1 MSRATR
7 RTAWTLTAAVA
18 AGAMMITPALAA
30 PVRTATATTTGGNAS
45 DPTASDPTATSRNTS
60 GGKALGQP
68 FGRIE
73 WRACT
78 ETEFQ
83 GMRCGT
89 MRVPVD
95 WSEPGGAR
103 LELALVRRPADDQ
116 ARRVGTLML
125 NNGVGRSA
133 IEQLRLAMR
142 TGLPRIAGDM
152 TKRFDL
158 VALDPRGV
166 GRSTPIR
173 CAEPL
178 RPAGVSYFPKDRQ
191 AFQTLVTHN
200 RALARGCIRQNG
212 DLMANV
218 DITSVA
224 RDFEAVREGL
234 GERQLN
240 WYGILY
246 SNLLGRTY
254 ADLFPGRLRTMF
266 LDTALD
272 DTGSPL
278 RRIFN
283 EAAAAEQSFNRFAAW
298 CTGSPDCVLRGRD
311 VAAEYDTLVARAD
324 RSPIPVA
331 GGAHRPLTG
340 EDIRVATQEFMN
352 VSFIQ
357 WPALAKAIAKAQA
370 GDASEFTRN
379 PDRTLDLVQAQVP
392 TCLDTSRP
400 VRTFQQV
407 AQVRKRLA
415 EISPHLGGAVSSWNR
430 YAGCIGW
437 PIDAKPVHSGGK
449 VWGAPP
455 ALVVQSTHQ
464 ALALHSEGR
473 ALASQL
479 PGSVVLS
486 REGDDYSMF
495 LVSQCVR
502 DAGNRY
508 LIDRALPKP
517 GTVCTN

>member
-1 MSRATR
+1 
-7 RTAWTLTAAVA
+7 
-18 AGAMMITPALAA
+18 MITPVLAA
-30 PVRTATATTTGGNAS
+30 PSQNPPTANTASSNAPGGNATGSNGFGSKTTGGNATGS
-45 DPTASDPTATSRNTS
+45 KTT
-60 GGKALGQP
+60 GGNVAGGNGRGQVS
-68 FGRIE
+68 GRIE
-73 WRACT
+73 WRACA
-78 ETEFQ
+78 EAEFQ

-95 WSEPGGAR
+95 WSRPGGEQ
-103 LELALVRRPADDQ
+103 LELALVQRPADDQ

-133 IEQLRLAMR
+133 IEQLRLAMKA
-142 TGLPRIAGDM
+142 GLPHIAGDM

-178 RPAGVSYFPKDRQ
+178 RPAGVSYFPQNQR
-191 AFQTLVTHN
+191 AFQKLVTHN
-200 RALARGCIRQNG
+200 RALARDCLRRNG

-224 RDFEAVREGL
+224 RDVEAVRKGL

-254 ADLFPGRLRTMF
+254 ADLFPGRLRTMY

-272 DTGSPL
+272 NTGSPL

-283 EAAAAEQSFNRFAAW
+283 EASAAEQSFNRFATW
-298 CTGSPDCVLRGRD
+298 CTTSDDCVLKGRD
-311 VAAEYDTLVARAD
+311 VAAEYDALIARAD
-324 RSPIPVA
+324 RDPIPVA

-392 TCLDTSRP
+392 TCLDGARP
-400 VRTFQQV
+400 IRTFQQV
-407 AQVRKRLA
+407 AWVRKRLA

-437 PIDAKPVHSGGK
+437 PIDAKAVDSGGK
-449 VWGAPP
+449 VRGAPP

-464 ALALHSEGR
+464 ALALHSESR

-486 REGDDYSMF
+486 RAGDDYSMF
-495 LVSQCVR
+495 MVSQCVR
-502 DAGNRY
+502 DSANRY
-508 LIDRALPKP
+508 LTDRTLPKP
-517 GTVCTN
+517 GTVCTD

>member
-1 MSRATR
+1 MSRAAR
-7 RTAWTLTAAVA
+7 RAAWTLTAAVA

-30 PVRTATATTTGGNAS
+30 PAASGGNAQ
-45 DPTASDPTATSRNTS
+45 RQ
-60 GGKALGQP
+60 GHGQAP
-68 FGRIE
+68 EQPSGRIE
-73 WRACT
+73 WRACA
-78 ETEFQ
+78 EIEFE

-95 WSEPGGAR
+95 WSRAGGKQ

-116 ARRVGTLML
+116 ARRAGTLML
-125 NNGVGRSA
+125 NNGIGRSA
-133 IEQLRLAMR
+133 IEQLKLAIR
-142 TGLPRIAGDM
+142 AGLPHLAGDM
-152 TKRFDL
+152 TKRFDI

-178 RPAGVSYFPKDRQ
+178 RPAGVSYFPKDRR
-191 AFQTLVTHN
+191 AFQKLVTHN
-200 RALARGCIRQNG
+200 RALARDCIRRNG
-212 DLMANV
+212 ALMANV
-218 DITSVA
+218 DVTSVA
-224 RDFEAVREGL
+224 RDFEAVRVGL

-283 EAAAAEQSFNRFAAW
+283 EATAAEQSFNRFAAW
-298 CTGSPDCVLRGRD
+298 CTGSPDCVLKGRD
-311 VAAEYDTLVARAD
+311 VAAEYDALVARAD

-357 WPALAKAIAKAQA
+357 WPGLAKAIAAAQA
-370 GDASEFTRN
+370 GDASGFTRN

-392 TCLDTSRP
+392 TCLDTARP
-400 VRTFQQV
+400 VRTFDQV
-407 AQVRKRLA
+407 AAVWQRLA
-415 EISPHLGGAVSSWNR
+415 KISPHLGGAVSSWNR

-437 PIDAKPVHSGGK
+437 PIDATPVRSGGK

-455 ALVVQSTHQ
+455 ALVAQSTHQ
-464 ALALHSEGR
+464 ALALHSEGQ

-486 REGDDYSMF
+486 RDGDDYSMF

-502 DAGNRY
+502 DAANRY
-508 LIDRALPKP
+508 LADRILPKP
-517 GTVCTN
+517 GTVCTD

>member
-1 MSRATR
+1 
-7 RTAWTLTAAVA
+7 
-18 AGAMMITPALAA
+18 
-30 PVRTATATTTGGNAS
+30 
-45 DPTASDPTATSRNTS
+45 
-60 GGKALGQP
+60 
-68 FGRIE
+68 
-73 WRACT
+73 
-78 ETEFQ
+78 
-83 GMRCGT
+83 

-95 WSEPGGAR
+95 WSRPGGEQ

-116 ARRVGTLML
+116 ARRVGALML

-133 IEQLRLAMR
+133 IEQLRLAVR
-142 TGLPRIAGDM
+142 AGLPHIAGDM

-178 RPAGVSYFPKDRQ
+178 RPAGVSYFPDDRR
-191 AFQTLVTHN
+191 AFQKLVTHN
-200 RALARGCIRQNG
+200 RALARDCVRRNG
-212 DLMANV
+212 ELMANV

-224 RDFEAVREGL
+224 RDVEAVRKGL

-254 ADLFPGRLRTMF
+254 ADLFPGRLRTMY

-272 DTGSPL
+272 NTGSPL

-283 EAAAAEQSFNRFAAW
+283 EASAAEQSFNRFAAW
-298 CTGSPDCVLRGRD
+298 CTHSDDCVLKGRD
-311 VAAEYDTLVARAD
+311 VAAEYDALVARAD
-324 RSPIPVA
+324 RDPIPVA

-357 WPALAKAIAKAQA
+357 WPELAKAIAKAQA

-392 TCLDTSRP
+392 TCLDSARP

-407 AQVRKRLA
+407 AWVRKRLA

-437 PIDAKPVHSGGK
+437 PIDAKPVDSGGK
-449 VWGAPP
+449 VGGAPP

-473 ALASQL
+473 VLASQL

-486 REGDDYSMF
+486 RDGDDYSMF
-495 LVSQCVR
+495 MVSKCVR
-502 DAGNRY
+502 DAANRY
-508 LIDRALPKP
+508 LTDRVLPKP
-517 GTVCTN
+517 GTVCTD